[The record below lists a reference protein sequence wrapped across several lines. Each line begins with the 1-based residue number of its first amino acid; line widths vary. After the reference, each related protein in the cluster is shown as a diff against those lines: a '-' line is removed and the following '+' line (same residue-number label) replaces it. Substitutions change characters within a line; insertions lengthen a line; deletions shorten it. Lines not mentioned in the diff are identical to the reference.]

1 MARIQTVTLISDL
14 DQSVTAD
21 ETVAFAL
28 DGRHLEIDLSAGQ
41 AGLLRELLSPYVAAG
56 RRASNGNGHGKGA
69 AKRARTTDAAGNAA
83 VRTWAKANGY
93 PGLADRG
100 RIPGKI
106 LEAYAAAH

>member
-56 RRASNGNGHGKGA
+56 RRASTNGHSKGA